1 MEKKELTI
9 TEKQMK
15 GLKVLQVVNKQVC
28 CKELIT
34 KNKELVKE
42 QGFDTQKVNALNATL
57 ASLATKGLVEKEPK
71 QFGDKL
77 LTHYSLTEKG
87 LSLLNK
93 EENN

>member
-42 QGFDTQKVNALNATL
+42 QTVRYNI
-57 ASLATKGLVEKEPK
+57 LV
-71 QFGDKL
+71 L
-77 LTHYSLTEKG
+77 L
-87 LSLLNK
+87 
-93 EENN
+93 